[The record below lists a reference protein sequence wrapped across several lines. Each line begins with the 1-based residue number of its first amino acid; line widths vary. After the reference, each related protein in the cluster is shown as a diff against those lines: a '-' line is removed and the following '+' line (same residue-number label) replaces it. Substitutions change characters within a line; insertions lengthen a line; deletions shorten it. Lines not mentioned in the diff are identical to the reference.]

1 MNLRV
6 LGTHAVILFSP
17 CYAVAT
23 VRLRQVCSFGGYVFN
38 TLKAASERV
47 LEEESTVTLN
57 MGNSAG
63 RPFLG
68 RFTRNHDLAATHAA
82 DDAKLKDSEGDVPIP
97 MLGLEV
103 ILPDTPIPNTSIDE
117 NLTEIKMYQE
127 PQSNNIAVES
137 VTEIRP
143 DKRMKVGE
151 SPLVE
156 DKFRTPTKQRHI
168 RRRLDGSPIVPADLN
183 KPPKTVSLIR
193 HGYSQGQAAAK
204 NGLDRKTDKS
214 LRDCNLTERGMEEA
228 REIPTLFTK
237 EELSAIQLVYS
248 SPLTRALHTAVLGFP
263 NNNIR
268 VHFELRE
275 IGTKAPEN
283 IPRSMEYV
291 LDDLHPSLE
300 DRDENLFIDVETLR
314 PRNWPRDHTPD
325 VIRKERVRKFFQW
338 LYKET
343 EEINVVI
350 VCHYNV
356 IRAALSDEGNQVR
369 PKNGKLI
376 PCHLNSNGD
385 LSLNLNRRDP
395 SS

>member
-1 MNLRV
+1 
-6 LGTHAVILFSP
+6 
-17 CYAVAT
+17 
-23 VRLRQVCSFGGYVFN
+23 
-38 TLKAASERV
+38 
-47 LEEESTVTLN
+47 

-68 RFTRNHDLAATHAA
+68 RFTRNHHLATTT
-82 DDAKLKDSEGDVPIP
+82 DNAKLKDSEGDVP
-97 MLGLEV
+97 MLGFEV
-103 ILPDTPIPNTSIDE
+103 ILPNTPISNTDV
-117 NLTEIKMYQE
+117 NGDLTEIKMIDGQKMDQE
-127 PQSNNIAVES
+127 AP

-143 DKRMKVGE
+143 DKRMKVE
-151 SPLVE
+151 DSQLVE
-156 DKFRTPTKQRHI
+156 EKFRTPTKQRHV

-183 KPPKTVSLIR
+183 KPPKTVYLIR
-193 HGYSQGQAAAK
+193 HGYSLGQAATK
-204 NGLDRKTDKS
+204 KRLDRKTDKS

-228 REIPTLFTK
+228 REIPSLFTK

-263 NNNIR
+263 NSNIR

-291 LDDLHPSLE
+291 LDDIHPSLE
-300 DRDENLFIDVETLR
+300 GRDENLFIDVETLR

-338 LYKET
+338 LYNET
-343 EEINVVI
+343 EETNVVI

-376 PCHLNSNGD
+376 PCHLNSNGE